1 MVTLFSGQLLLGGAG
16 GCPVLQP
23 SSKVAQRG
31 SHWTG
36 CGWERCPVA
45 GLPLGEGC
53 GRRDWQVPTLTSSP
67 CAGGGRELLWVGP
80 PPGVPSDL
88 GTDAGPV
95 PRPVTQSLGPDC
107 LCLRL
112 EVPVSTCCSAA
123 LGVTLRMALLVPGDW
138 LRPTP
143 TPTCVSQTGLG
154 GALPKPSA
162 SERPTLRTAES

>member
-1 MVTLFSGQLLLGGAG
+1 M
-16 GCPVLQP
+16 
-23 SSKVAQRG
+23 
-31 SHWTG
+31 
-36 CGWERCPVA
+36 
-45 GLPLGEGC
+45 
-53 GRRDWQVPTLTSSP
+53 PTLTSSP
-67 CAGGGRELLWVGP
+67 RAGGRRGLLWVGP
-80 PPGVPSDL
+80 PPVVPSDL

-112 EVPVSTCCSAA
+112 EVPVSPYCRAA

-154 GALPKPSA
+154 GALSESSA
-162 SERPTLRTAES
+162 SERSILRTAES